1 MRGMRKD
8 RSAFQPIVA
17 VVAIGLVVV
26 FALVAF
32 AASAYV
38 DNSPKAPHDKDSDDD
53 GVDDSPIGYIQS
65 GARVTY
71 ISEDPYSA
79 STVPGSYAISLGVGT
94 HSGLPDQETMFFV
107 LPDELIALSSHVAVT
122 FNVYYPNGE
131 MLTDTQVVSSFTG
144 EHTFESVAFMVYET
158 GNYMVEAYL
167 FVDGEQYG
175 GAHTQGVSID
185 GSNWNED

>member
-1 MRGMRKD
+1 MSFRKD
-8 RSAFQPIVA
+8 ARAIQPLIA

-32 AASAYV
+32 AAAAYV
-38 DNSPKAPHDKDSDDD
+38 DNSPKAPVDKDADDD
-53 GVDDSPIGYIQS
+53 GVDDSPIGYILN

-71 ISEDPYSA
+71 ISDDPNSA
-79 STVPGSYAISLGVGT
+79 SAVPGSYAISLGVGT

-131 MLTDTQVVSSFTG
+131 KLTDTQVVSDFTG

-175 GAHTQGVSID
+175 GAHTQGVSIT